1 MYDTFYREYFKITR
15 IEMYL
20 IYIRLFVD
28 TLLNRYEKWNG
39 IDRAECTI
47 SGEERGFSRSVS
59 TCHVCASA
67 SHVSNSRIPRR
78 RGRTSDA
85 LNAYRFP
92 YTTHVTSFSSIHV
105 LFQTYNGQSTISVL
119 PAFLDLDFQDWSG
132 STGKNVDF
140 ESKENSLVFCVGHR
154 LRPRVEISNYI

>member
-1 MYDTFYREYFKITR
+1 MKSEMGSIALNAPSPGKKEVSLGVFLPVTF
-15 IEMYL
+15 
-20 IYIRLFVD
+20 V
-28 TLLNRYEKWNG
+28 
-39 IDRAECTI
+39 
-47 SGEERGFSRSVS
+47 
-59 TCHVCASA
+59 ASA

-119 PAFLDLDFQDWSG
+119 PAFLDLDFQD
-132 STGKNVDF
+132 
-140 ESKENSLVFCVGHR
+140 
-154 LRPRVEISNYI
+154 